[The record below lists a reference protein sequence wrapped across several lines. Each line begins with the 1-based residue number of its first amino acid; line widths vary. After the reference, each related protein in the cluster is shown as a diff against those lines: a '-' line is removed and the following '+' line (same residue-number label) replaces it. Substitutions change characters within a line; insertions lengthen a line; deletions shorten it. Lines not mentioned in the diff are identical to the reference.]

1 MFFSI
6 LFGEFIIYMYLCRN
20 NNKRINMISKDVQE
34 MIPKIQSFCVG
45 QPIKKAWLFG
55 SCSRGEE
62 TTNSDIDILVEYDR
76 QNERISLM
84 RIAGMMIGLE
94 DLLHRKVDLVESSR
108 LLPFAQESVNH
119 DKLLV
124 YERKN

>member
-1 MFFSI
+1 
-6 LFGEFIIYMYLCRN
+6 
-20 NNKRINMISKDVQE
+20 MISKDVKK

-45 QPIKKAWLFG
+45 QQKKKAWLFG

-124 YERKN
+124 YERKNKR

>member
-1 MFFSI
+1 
-6 LFGEFIIYMYLCRN
+6 
-20 NNKRINMISKDVQE
+20 MISKNVQD
-34 MIPKIQSFCVG
+34 MISKIRKFCVG

-62 TTNSDIDILVEYDR
+62 MPNSDVDILVEYDR

-84 RIAGMMIGLE
+84 RIAGMIISLE
-94 DLLHRKVDLVESSR
+94 DILHRKVDMVEADR
-108 LLPFAQESVNH
+108 LLPFASDSVNH

-124 YERKN
+124 YEREG

>member
-1 MFFSI
+1 MVS
-6 LFGEFIIYMYLCRN
+6 RN
-20 NNKRINMISKDVQE
+20 VMD
-34 MIPKIQSFCVG
+34 MIPKIRQFCVG

-62 TTNSDIDILVEYDR
+62 TRDSDVDILVEYDR

-84 RIAGMMIGLE
+84 RIAGMMLGLE
-94 DLLHRKVDLVESSR
+94 DLLHRKVDMVEANR
-108 LLPFAQESVNH
+108 LLPFAAESVNR

-124 YERKN
+124 YEREG

>member
-1 MFFSI
+1 
-6 LFGEFIIYMYLCRN
+6 
-20 NNKRINMISKDVQE
+20 MISKDVQE

-45 QPIKKAWLFG
+45 QPIKKAWLLG

>member
-1 MFFSI
+1 
-6 LFGEFIIYMYLCRN
+6 
-20 NNKRINMISKDVQE
+20 MISKNVQD
-34 MIPKIQSFCVG
+34 MISKIRKFCVG

-62 TTNSDIDILVEYDR
+62 MPDSDVDILVEYDR

-84 RIAGMMIGLE
+84 RIAGMIISLE
-94 DLLHRKVDLVESSR
+94 DILHRKVDMVEADR
-108 LLPFAQESVNH
+108 LLPFASDSVNH

-124 YERKN
+124 YEREG

>member
-1 MFFSI
+1 
-6 LFGEFIIYMYLCRN
+6 
-20 NNKRINMISKDVQE
+20 
-34 MIPKIQSFCVG
+34 
-45 QPIKKAWLFG
+45 
-55 SCSRGEE
+55 
-62 TTNSDIDILVEYDR
+62 
-76 QNERISLM
+76 M

-124 YERKN
+124 YERKNKDRGRLEHIMDAINGIMADKDLLPWSK